1 MSLDKLDNEIISLL
15 KNDSRMSFEQ
25 IAKELNTTRQTI
37 HNRIKIL
44 RDNKIILRFTTVTN
58 DKKLGKEI
66 TAIIL
71 VILDRAASVWDF
83 TAENLWKR
91 HEELDIIEMHHIA
104 GEYDAMIKM
113 KTESID
119 TLEDNLKIITS
130 IDGVQR
136 THTMVCLSGY
146 EEYTEIEEE
155 SEHE

>member
-1 MSLDKLDNEIISLL
+1 MSLDKLDKEIISLL
-15 KNDSRMSFEQ
+15 RKDSRKSFEQ

-44 RDNKIILRFTTVTN
+44 RNNRVILRFTTITN

-71 VILDRAASVWDF
+71 IILDRSASVWEF
-83 TAENLWKR
+83 TAKNLWKR
-91 HEELDIIEMHHIA
+91 NRELDIIEMYHLA

-119 TLEDNLKIITS
+119 TLEEKLKIITS

-136 THTMVCLSGY
+136 THTMICLSGY
-146 EEYTEIEEE
+146 EEFTEINEV
-155 SEHE
+155 SKNG